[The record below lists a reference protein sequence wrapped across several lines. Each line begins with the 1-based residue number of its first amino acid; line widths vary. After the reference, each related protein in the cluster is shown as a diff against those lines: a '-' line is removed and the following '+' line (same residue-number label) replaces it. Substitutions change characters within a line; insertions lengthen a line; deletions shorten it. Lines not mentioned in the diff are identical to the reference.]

1 MSKMEDNLTI
11 AYFIKLLAE
20 EYGDREAIHF
30 KSPFRTFCF
39 KYRDIHKRSLL
50 VANYLYEKGIRKGDK
65 ILVWSYNSQEYDY
78 EMIVPDNTNQS
89 VQSEVYYFY
98 IELV

>member
-1 MSKMEDNLTI
+1 MGDSLTI

-39 KYRDIHKRSLL
+39 KYCDLYQRSLQ
-50 VANYLYEKGIRKGDK
+50 VSNYLYEKGIRKGDR
-65 ILVWSYNSQEYDY
+65 ILVPFLLNK
-78 EMIVPDNTNQS
+78 
-89 VQSEVYYFY
+89 FH
-98 IELV
+98 LC